1 MKLWVWGP
9 ETGHIWRIL
18 ELKNSR
24 TQEEGLQ
31 NDIELT
37 KNMENNLNIEELQ
50 TVEKNNADLKKKGR
64 EITWRF
70 MHNSE
75 LFSQMAWLEMK

>member
-1 MKLWVWGP
+1 M
-9 ETGHIWRIL
+9 
-18 ELKNSR
+18 KNSR

-50 TVEKNNADLKKKGR
+50 TVEKNNADLKKNVEKLLEGSC
-64 EITWRF
+64 ITLNCSAKWRD
-70 MHNSE
+70 
-75 LFSQMAWLEMK
+75 LK